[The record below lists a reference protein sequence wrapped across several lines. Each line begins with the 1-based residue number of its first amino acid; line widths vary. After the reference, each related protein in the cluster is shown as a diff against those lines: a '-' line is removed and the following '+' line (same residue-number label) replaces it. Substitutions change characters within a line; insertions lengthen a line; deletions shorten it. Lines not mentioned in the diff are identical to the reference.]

1 MTDLAI
7 VLQDDSNIHVHNN
20 QETEMYLL
28 LNFFYNYTYLKKNNY
43 SFFKRFLSIDLLI
56 YQYRII
62 YLLLDLFTDIFF
74 IHKP

>member
-1 MTDLAI
+1 
-7 VLQDDSNIHVHNN
+7 
-20 QETEMYLL
+20 MYLL